1 MKTQFEDM
9 EHLDFSGNQILETKR
24 FEEFFPYLF
33 TLDIS
38 SNNIFTEDEL
48 DFVYDMENLCEIDFS
63 NNLICTSEFV
73 ETFIRRHPELEVV
86 NNKIIHEAGHRFE

>member
-1 MKTQFEDM
+1 
-9 EHLDFSGNQILETKR
+9 
-24 FEEFFPYLF
+24 
-33 TLDIS
+33 
-38 SNNIFTEDEL
+38 
-48 DFVYDMENLCEIDFS
+48 MENLCEIDFS